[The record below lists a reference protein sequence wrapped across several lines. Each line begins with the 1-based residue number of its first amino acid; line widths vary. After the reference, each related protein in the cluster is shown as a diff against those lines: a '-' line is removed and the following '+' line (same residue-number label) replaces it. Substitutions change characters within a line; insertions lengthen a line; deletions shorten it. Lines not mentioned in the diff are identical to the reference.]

1 MKTKN
6 TLTLSLLF
14 FSVISFAGTIN
25 PYTIS
30 SKQGKQHGG
39 YQIYSGD
46 VVMKIRSGTS
56 LNIVSDSTHLKSDS
70 PNTVVYE
77 GNVEVTFP
85 LTTNSNQII
94 LITSEHL
101 TVMKESTNGIKLT
114 TESLVLTF
122 TEKPDTSM

>member
-1 MKTKN
+1 
-6 TLTLSLLF
+6 
-14 FSVISFAGTIN
+14 
-25 PYTIS
+25 
-30 SKQGKQHGG
+30 
-39 YQIYSGD
+39 
-46 VVMKIRSGTS
+46 MKIRSGTS

-85 LTTNSNQII
+85 LTTNSKQII

-101 TVMKESTNGIKLT
+101 TVMKESTSSIKLT